1 MPKIPHDVRGIARPF
16 KESSGKGPDG
26 KLAEPKRPTI
36 VTIPPPEVEPIPTA
50 KDFFRIL
57 RTAALAAVAG
67 TQIINTALRFQT
79 TAGIVAAV
87 KFVSLFAD
95 NPTALINVR
104 WALLLNGAPAPG
116 FDALTFSPRVAA
128 NFERTFPC
136 TIRVPPSTTVQVVI
150 TNVDA
155 AGPWTVGASFG
166 GWFWNGQEGK
176 RYTGLP
182 YLYVR

>member
-1 MPKIPHDVRGIARPF
+1 MSKVPRDIAAFGRPRLP
-16 KESSGKGPDG
+16 S
-26 KLAEPKRPTI
+26 AAKREGRPETPPRQTI

-57 RTAALAAVAG
+57 RTAALAAGAG
-67 TQIINTALRFQT
+67 NQVVSTALRYQ
-79 TAGIVAAV
+79 ASGGIVAAI
-87 KFVSLFAD
+87 KFVSIFVDA
-95 NPTALINVR
+95 PTALTNVV
-104 WALLLNGAPAPG
+104 WSVLLNGAPAPG

-136 TIRVPPSTTVQVVI
+136 TIRVPPNTTVQVVI
-150 TNVDA
+150 TNQDA

-166 GWFWNGQEGK
+166 GWGWNQQEGE